1 MSGRFIDNADFF
13 SVDDPMQLSDD
24 ELFELLMTE
33 YPGWLTQA
41 RERGL
46 LPPR

>member
-1 MSGRFIDNADFF
+1 MAGRYLDNADFF
-13 SVDDPMQLSDD
+13 AVEDPAAIPDD

-41 RERGL
+41 RDKGL
-46 LPPR
+46 LR